1 VTLGRRGCYVAAM
14 NTLVGRLA
22 ILQIAVNLVLSPILF
37 YRLDS
42 VVEASASQAFVGHAR
57 AYARSLADSL
67 QQGDVLLSPSRTI
80 IFLDA
85 SIEGGGSSY
94 AAIDYNARLVG
105 SSLSETPPQIRQRG
119 NDGSFDAPKDN
130 IFAVAAPIHRAASS
144 GVLYLG
150 FDERPTL
157 HQIRESRSA
166 IIMALCVYA
175 LASIL
180 AAIVFVRLVSRPLTQ
195 LQRASHKVAQGDTS
209 EKLAVNSTMREIVN
223 LAGDLEFMRSELVGT
238 VARLRASI
246 RSREVE
252 QAERAVLES
261 QLRHE
266 QRLATIG
273 TFASGISHE
282 FNNILQPLLLY
293 AEDAIDELGT
303 DHPARE
309 NLEQIISAASRACTV
324 TSKMLAFS
332 RPVAAQHPVPF
343 VPAVV
348 ALEALQFFRPL
359 VPPNIEVHVNIG
371 AQECQVLGDSTLWNQ
386 VVLNLLSNAVHA
398 MRDEGGSLWISVAHR
413 ESQRELELRVR
424 DTGQGMNAAT
434 RERIFEPFFTT
445 RTVGDGTGLGLSV
458 VHGIV
463 GSMGGI
469 VSVISEPDQGA
480 EFVIVVPLM
489 DDHG

>member
-1 VTLGRRGCYVAAM
+1 M

-22 ILQIAVNLVLSPILF
+22 ILQIAVNLVLSPLLF

-42 VVEASASQAFVGHAR
+42 VVEASASQAFLVRAR

-85 SIEGGGSSY
+85 AVESGGSSY
-94 AAIDYNARLVG
+94 AAIDYNGRLVG
-105 SSLSETPPQIRQRG
+105 SSVSETPPQIRQRG
-119 NDGSFDAPKDN
+119 NDGSFTTPKDN
-130 IFAVAAPIHRAASS
+130 IFAVAAPVRRANSN

-157 HQIRESRSA
+157 RQIRESRNA
-166 IIMALCVYA
+166 IIIALLVYA

-180 AAIVFVRLVSRPLTQ
+180 AAIGFGRLVSRPLTQ

-209 EKLAVNSTMREIVN
+209 EKLSVNSTMREIVN
-223 LAGDLEFMRSELVGT
+223 LAGDLEYMRSELVGT

-246 RSREVE
+246 HSLEIE
-252 QAERAVLES
+252 QTERAVLES

-293 AEDAIDELGT
+293 AEDAIVEVGA
-303 DHPARE
+303 DHPAHE
-309 NLEQIISAASRACTV
+309 NLEQIISAASRAHSV
-324 TSKMLAFS
+324 TSRMLAFS
-332 RPVAAQHPVPF
+332 RPVAAQEPAPF
-343 VPAVV
+343 VPALVV
-348 ALEALQFFRPL
+348 LEALQLFRAL
-359 VPPNIEVHVNIG
+359 VPPNIEVHASIG
-371 AQECQVLGDSTLWNQ
+371 ARECRVLGDSTLWNQ

-398 MRDEGGSLWISVAHR
+398 MREGGGSLWISLADSGSSR
-413 ESQRELELRVR
+413 RELELRVR
-424 DTGQGMNAAT
+424 DTGHGMNQAT

-445 RTVGDGTGLGLSV
+445 RSVGDGTGLGLSV

-463 GSMGGI
+463 GGMGGT
-469 VSVISEPDQGA
+469 VHVTSEQDQGA
-480 EFVIVVPLM
+480 EFVIVVPVM
-489 DDHG
+489 EDPG